1 MRTAEEYAILRAA
14 RINKETAW
22 DALSIAIRADNYRDS
37 CWDYAWDNY
46 DAAHKKVEE
55 LESPQN

>member
-1 MRTAEEYAILRAA
+1 MRTKEEYAILRAA
-14 RINKETAW
+14 RINKENAW
-22 DALSIAIRADNYRDS
+22 DALQASDWNNP
-37 CWDYAWDNY
+37 CNQVWDNY